1 MGSRRHLMRLLHAW
15 GTTRDA
21 NCALRVEKG
30 WQMGVE
36 KRGRVP
42 LWAWAVRCVLT
53 AAASDNFCQFSG
65 ANQALPDFVWSI

>member
-1 MGSRRHLMRLLHAW
+1 MRLLHAW

-36 KRGRVP
+36 

-65 ANQALPDFVWSI
+65 ANQALPDSVRSI